1 MLASVEYQIHTIQTD
16 NGSEFKGYF
25 DKAIEELENTKHVW
39 SYPKSPKTNGY
50 VERFNWT
57 IQDEF
62 INYEIDTA
70 VYDIKSFDEKL
81 KRLDD
86 LLQQNQTTSISWVY
100 DTTTVFSTIT
110 ERRRL
115 KVSYVC
121 DQDKAI
127 DFVAKK

>member
-1 MLASVEYQIHTIQTD
+1 MNSINYQIHTIQTN

-25 DKAIEELENTKHVW
+25 DKAIEELENTRHVW

-70 VYDIKSFDEKL
+70 TYDIKRFDEKL
-81 KRLDD
+81 EDWMMYYNQIRPHQSLNYMTPSNY
-86 LLQQNQTTSISWVY
+86 LVQLQ
-100 DTTTVFSTIT
+100 
-110 ERRRL
+110 
-115 KVSYVC
+115 KG
-121 DQDKAI
+121 
-127 DFVAKK
+127 